1 MEHLLE
7 LLPDYLTGHLQLTL
21 LALLAA
27 TLLSVPLGIV
37 ASRTPRMQALVLGF
51 AGVVQTIPSLALLAA
66 MVPAAWGAAAIGAFA
81 AVPTGGHSKAA
92 QGAEFAPFRRV
103 GARA

>member
-1 MEHLLE
+1 MPWRAFWAGESMEHLLE

-37 ASRTPRMQALVLGF
+37 ASRTPRLQALVLGF
-51 AGVVQTIPSLALLAA
+51 ADTWRSDLL
-66 MVPAAWGAAAIGAFA
+66 
-81 AVPTGGHSKAA
+81 
-92 QGAEFAPFRRV
+92 RC
-103 GARA
+103 